1 MEDLENEPAPIS
13 FEAFRKQHALPPEVE
28 EKVIARL
35 RKENQIT
42 HQMNKINYYRMAAAI
57 GGIIIAFFA
66 GMYAAGDDGGATV
79 VNDARRS
86 YLLLLRE
93 DSTFSGTDIPAL
105 VKEYSQWA
113 EGMAAKNQLAG
124 AEKLTEEVY
133 RFGELPAPAGPGITG
148 YFVIRA
154 NDLAEARAIVQTH
167 PHLKYHGGIELRPID
182 PLEN

>member
-1 MEDLENEPAPIS
+1 MEDRENEPAPIS
-13 FEAFRKQHALPPEVE
+13 FEAFRKQHALQPVLE
-28 EKVIARL
+28 ERIIQELKRENLIA
-35 RKENQIT
+35 NP
-42 HQMNKINYYRMAAAI
+42 MNTTNYYRIAAAI

-66 GMYAAGDDGGATV
+66 GMYTAGNDGGATA

-93 DSTFSGTDIPAL
+93 DSTFNGTDIPAL

-113 EGMAAKNQLAG
+113 EDMAAKNQLAG

-133 RFGELPAPAGPGITG
+133 QFGGLPASSGPGITG

-167 PHLKYHGGIELRPID
+167 PHLKYNGGIELRPID